1 MKTENHRVLII
12 DDERP
17 VLMTLEALL
26 KRHGYHVDAAA
37 TASQGLKLLK
47 SNSPSLVLL
56 DLQLPDAHGLEMLD
70 RIKTEL
76 PEVQVIILTA
86 HDSLHNAI
94 ESIKRGAYHFISKPY
109 APEELLSLVE
119 KALEKQFLLR
129 EAEKLREKTEQLEK
143 RLEIAEARPAPIFKS
158 KPMQEIEELI
168 EAMAPSD
175 ANVLIAGESGVGK
188 EVIAN
193 TIHARSRRAGQPMVK
208 LNCAAFPQTMIEG
221 ELFGYVKG
229 AFTGAMHDFP
239 GMIAAADGGT
249 LFLDEISDMP
259 ADLQT
264 RFLRVLQEREYRPL
278 GSTQTM
284 KATFRAIAATNRP
297 IPEALAENR
306 LRSDLYYRLNTF
318 QIEVPPLRK
327 RKEDIPPLD
336 RAIRETIFSTTRQ
349 TGAGRFTG
357 CISEAARLFVAGKCS
372 RTAKRHRIRRGAG
385 AAGRDRRKRVAR
397 RNTVASGVATNRTW
411 RIAAQR
417 RANSRRRGAERH
429 SPGACR
435 MPRQQEKSSRTARHS
450 ASHPLQQAETLRDRV
465 VGCGEESTA
474 FQRVAPFIDRDR
486 CNAQWVF
493 RAPRSRRGRGIDD
506 SNFFQNH
513 SAMFSIV
520 GFSKPSMSLRYA
532 WSRIFRSGFIAAL
545 IFA

>member
-26 KRHGYHVDAAA
+26 KRHGYQVETAPTA
-37 TASQGLKLLK
+37 TQGLKVLK
-47 SNSPSLVLL
+47 SKSPTLVLL
-56 DLQLPDAHGLEMLD
+56 DLRLPDADGFEMLEH
-70 RIKTEL
+70 IKSKL
-76 PEVQVIILTA
+76 PKVQVIILTA

-129 EAEKLREKTEQLEK
+129 EAEELRVKTEQLEK
-143 RLEIAEARPAPIFKS
+143 RLEIAEARPTPIFKC
-158 KPMQEIEELI
+158 KTMQENEELI
-168 EAMAPSD
+168 DAMAPSD
-175 ANVLIAGESGVGK
+175 ANVLIVGESGVGK

-193 TIHARSRRAGQPMVK
+193 TICANSRRAGQPMVK

-239 GMIAAADGGT
+239 GMIAAANGGT

-284 KATFRAIAATNRP
+284 KADFRAIASTNRP
-297 IPEALAENR
+297 IAQALAENR

-327 RKEDIPPLD
+327 RKEDIPPLI
-336 RAIRETIFSTTRQ
+336 AQFVREF
-349 TGAGRFTG
+349 
-357 CISEAARLFVAGKCS
+357 
-372 RTAKRHRIRRGAG
+372 
-385 AAGRDRRKRVAR
+385 
-397 RNTVASGVATNRTW
+397 
-411 RIAAQR
+411 AQR
-417 RANSRRRGAERH
+417 LGKPEPDV
-429 SPGACR
+429 SP
-435 MPRQQEKSSRTARHS
+435 
-450 ASHPLQQAETLRDRV
+450 D
-465 VGCGEESTA
+465 A
-474 FQRVAPFIDRDR
+474 FQKLLDYAWPGNVRELQ
-486 CNAQWVF
+486 NAIEYGVVLAQQGVIGVKELPTEIQLPP
-493 RAPRSRRGRGIDD
+493 ALQHAELGGLPRKGVQTLDDLERQAILQALAESRGNKKKAAELLGIQLP
-506 SNFFQNH
+506 NLYKK
-513 SAMFSIV
+513 I
-520 GFSKPSMSLRYA
+520 KRYA
-532 WSRIFRSGFIAAL
+532 IEL
-545 IFA
+545 

>member
-17 VLMTLEALL
+17 VLMTLDALL
-26 KRHGYHVDAAA
+26 KRHGYQVE
-37 TASQGLKLLK
+37 TASTATQGLKLLK
-47 SNSPSLVLL
+47 SRSPSVVLL
-56 DLQLPDAHGLEMLD
+56 DLQLPDVHGLEMLD
-70 RIKTEL
+70 QIKTEL
-76 PEVQVIILTA
+76 PEVHVIVLTA

-129 EAEKLREKTEQLEK
+129 EAVQLREKTERLEK
-143 RLEIAEARPAPIFKS
+143 RLEIAEARPTPIFKS
-158 KPMQEIEELI
+158 KPMQEIDELI
-168 EAMAPSD
+168 NAMAPSD
-175 ANVLIAGESGVGK
+175 ANVLIVGESGVGK

-193 TIHARSRRAGQPMVK
+193 TIHARSRRAGEPMVK

-239 GMIAAADGGT
+239 GMIAAANGGT

-284 KATFRAIAATNRP
+284 KATFRAIASTNRP
-297 IPEALAENR
+297 IAQALSENR

-327 RKEDIPPLD
+327 RREDIPPLIAQFVKQFSQQLGKSEPD
-336 RAIRETIFSTTRQ
+336 ISPDAFQKLLDYSWPGNVRELQNAIEYAVVLARQ
-349 TGAGRFTG
+349 GMIGVKELPTEIQLPSVLQQTELGALPR
-357 CISEAARLFVAGKCS
+357 
-372 RTAKRHRIRRGAG
+372 
-385 AAGRDRRKRVAR
+385 
-397 RNTVASGVATNRTW
+397 SGVQTLDDVERNAILQALAECHGNKKK
-411 RIAAQR
+411 AAELLGIQR
-417 RANSRRRGAERH
+417 
-429 SPGACR
+429 P
-435 MPRQQEKSSRTARHS
+435 
-450 ASHPLQQAETLRDRV
+450 TLY
-465 VGCGEESTA
+465 
-474 FQRVAPFIDRDR
+474 
-486 CNAQWVF
+486 NK
-493 RAPRSRRGRGIDD
+493 
-506 SNFFQNH
+506 
-513 SAMFSIV
+513 M
-520 GFSKPSMSLRYA
+520 KRYA
-532 WSRIFRSGFIAAL
+532 IEL
-545 IFA
+545 

>member
-1 MKTENHRVLII
+1 MKTDNRHVLIV

-26 KRHGYHVDAAA
+26 KRHGYQVD
-37 TASQGLKLLK
+37 TASTAAQGLKVLK
-47 SNSPSLVLL
+47 SKSPTLVLL
-56 DLQLPDAHGLEMLD
+56 DLRLPDADGLEMLD
-70 RIKTEL
+70 RIKNEL

-94 ESIKRGAYHFISKPY
+94 ESIKRGAFHFISKPY

-129 EAEKLREKTEQLEK
+129 EAEELREKTEQLEK
-143 RLEIAEARPAPIFKS
+143 RLEIAEARPTPIFKS

-168 EAMAPSD
+168 HAMAPSD
-175 ANVLIAGESGVGK
+175 ANVLIVGESGVGK

-193 TIHARSRRAGQPMVK
+193 TIHARSRRAGQAVVK

-239 GMIAAADGGT
+239 GMIAAANGGT

-284 KATFRAIAATNRP
+284 KADFRAIASTNRP
-297 IPEALAENR
+297 VAQALSENR
-306 LRSDLYYRLNTF
+306 MRSDLYYRLNTF

-327 RKEDIPPLD
+327 RKEDIQPLIAQFVKQFSQQLGKPEPD
-336 RAIRETIFSTTRQ
+336 ISPDAFQKLLDYAWPGNVRELQNAIEYAVVLARQ
-349 TGAGRFTG
+349 GMIGVKELPGEIQLPSALQQ
-357 CISEAARLFVAGKCS
+357 SEIAAMPRSGVQTLDDVE
-372 RTAKRHRIRRGAG
+372 RTAILQALAECRGNKKK
-385 AAGRDRRKRVAR
+385 AAELLG
-397 RNTVASGVATNRTW
+397 
-411 RIAAQR
+411 IQR
-417 RANSRRRGAERH
+417 
-429 SPGACR
+429 P
-435 MPRQQEKSSRTARHS
+435 
-450 ASHPLQQAETLRDRV
+450 TLY
-465 VGCGEESTA
+465 
-474 FQRVAPFIDRDR
+474 
-486 CNAQWVF
+486 NK
-493 RAPRSRRGRGIDD
+493 
-506 SNFFQNH
+506 
-513 SAMFSIV
+513 M
-520 GFSKPSMSLRYA
+520 KRYA
-532 WSRIFRSGFIAAL
+532 IEL
-545 IFA
+545 

>member
-26 KRHGYHVDAAA
+26 QRHGYEVDAAP
-37 TASQGLKLLK
+37 TASQGVKLLK
-47 SNSPSLVLL
+47 SKSPSLVLL
-56 DLQLPDAHGLEMLD
+56 DLQLPDAHGLEMLC

-94 ESIKRGAYHFISKPY
+94 ESIKRGAFHFISKPY

-143 RLEIAEARPAPIFKS
+143 RLEIAEARPIPVFQS
-158 KPMQEIEELI
+158 KPMQEIHELI
-168 EAMAPSD
+168 DAMGPSD
-175 ANVLIAGESGVGK
+175 ASVLIVGESGVGK

-193 TIHARSRRAGQPMVK
+193 TIHAHSQRAGQPMVK

-284 KATFRAIAATNRP
+284 KADFRVIASTNYP
-297 IPEALAENR
+297 VAQALSENR

-318 QIEVPPLRK
+318 QIEVPPLRD
-327 RKEDIPPLD
+327 RKQDIPPLIASFLRQFARQLKRTEPD
-336 RAIRETIFSTTRQ
+336 IEPDAFQKLLDYAWPGNVRELQNAIEYAVVLARQGLIGVKELHAEIQLPTVLQQ
-349 TGAGRFTG
+349 TG
-357 CISEAARLFVAGKCS
+357 
-372 RTAKRHRIRRGAG
+372 RGAP
-385 AAGRDRRKRVAR
+385 AR
-397 RNTVASGVATNRTW
+397 TGVQSLDDVERNTILQALAGCPAHKKD
-411 RIAAQR
+411 A
-417 RANSRRRGAERH
+417 AER
-429 SPGACR
+429 PGIQR
-435 MPRQQEKSSRTARHS
+435 P
-450 ASHPLQQAETLRDRV
+450 TLY
-465 VGCGEESTA
+465 
-474 FQRVAPFIDRDR
+474 
-486 CNAQWVF
+486 NK
-493 RAPRSRRGRGIDD
+493 
-506 SNFFQNH
+506 
-513 SAMFSIV
+513 M
-520 GFSKPSMSLRYA
+520 KRYA
-532 WSRIFRSGFIAAL
+532 IEL
-545 IFA
+545 

>member
-26 KRHGYHVDAAA
+26 KRHGYQVETAPTAA
-37 TASQGLKLLK
+37 QGLKLLK
-47 SNSPSLVLL
+47 SKSPSLVLL
-56 DLQLPDAHGLEMLD
+56 DLRLPDADGLEMLE
-70 RIKTEL
+70 RIKSEL
-76 PEVQVIILTA
+76 PKVQVIILTA

-129 EAEKLREKTEQLEK
+129 ETEELRVKTEQLEK
-143 RLEIAEARPAPIFKS
+143 RLEIAEARPTPIFKS

-168 EAMAPSD
+168 DAMAPSD
-175 ANVLIAGESGVGK
+175 ANVLIVGESGVGK

-193 TIHARSRRAGQPMVK
+193 TICANSRRAGQPMVK

-239 GMIAAADGGT
+239 GMIAAANGGT

-284 KATFRAIAATNRP
+284 KADFRAIASTNRP
-297 IPEALAENR
+297 IAQALAENR

-327 RKEDIPPLD
+327 RKEDIPPLIAQFVRQFSQQLGKPEPD
-336 RAIRETIFSTTRQ
+336 VSPDAFQKLLEYSWPGNVRELQNAIEYAVVLARQ
-349 TGAGRFTG
+349 GVIGVKELPTE
-357 CISEAARLFVAGKCS
+357 IQLPAA
-372 RTAKRHRIRRGAG
+372 
-385 AAGRDRRKRVAR
+385 
-397 RNTVASGVATNRTW
+397 
-411 RIAAQR
+411 
-417 RANSRRRGAERH
+417 
-429 SPGACR
+429 
-435 MPRQQEKSSRTARHS
+435 
-450 ASHPLQQAETLRDRV
+450 LQQAEL
-465 VGCGEESTA
+465 
-474 FQRVAPFIDRDR
+474 
-486 CNAQWVF
+486 NAL
-493 RAPRSRRGRGIDD
+493 PRSGVQSLDDLERTAILQALAECRGNKKKAAELLGIQRPTLY
-506 SNFFQNH
+506 NK
-513 SAMFSIV
+513 M
-520 GFSKPSMSLRYA
+520 KRYA
-532 WSRIFRSGFIAAL
+532 IEL
-545 IFA
+545 